1 MILES
6 TFLSEKFGFRT
17 NKLSFE
23 NFSLVFCFGT
33 LPFFVCTDYSYS
45 DFHFSR
51 ICEFERTR
59 VRFFFLIALLVV
71 LSHSLRHLFLVF
83 LVLPDVFLVLPG
95 GRRTLPLFA
104 LKELLLSRSFYILNR
119 ALLCCIVMN
128 HNFKLKSSE
137 TSVTN
142 DAELLNYAL
151 KSTRENVVGRSR
163 GRRATFHH
171 VASH

>member
-1 MILES
+1 M
-6 TFLSEKFGFRT
+6 
-17 NKLSFE
+17 
-23 NFSLVFCFGT
+23 
-33 LPFFVCTDYSYS
+33 
-45 DFHFSR
+45 R
-51 ICEFERTR
+51 IRKNSG
-59 VRFFFLIALLVV
+59 FFFLIALLVV
-71 LSHSLRHLFLVF
+71 LSHSLRHLFLV
-83 LVLPDVFLVLPG
+83 LSDVFLVLPG

-119 ALLCCIVMN
+119 ALLRCIVMN

-151 KSTRENVVGRSR
+151 KSIRENVVGRSR

-171 VASH
+171 VASR